1 MAQTRELECTKVVVP
16 QVVAR
21 GRLQEL
27 YTHIKLYIMSIHHSP
42 GLKVVEVAHDMQLA
56 VGRYVK
62 QDLKL
67 LNSFDTWHG
76 MKVTAMVLTCMYVCI
91 GTTIPCRNQECCQGA
106 CQDH

>member
-1 MAQTRELECTKVVVP
+1 MYVYKAL
-16 QVVAR
+16 
-21 GRLQEL
+21 
-27 YTHIKLYIMSIHHSP
+27 HMSIHDFP

-76 MKVTAMVLTCMYVCI
+76 NC
-91 GTTIPCRNQECCQGA
+91 NGA
-106 CQDH
+106 VFMFALVQLYTM

>member
-1 MAQTRELECTKVVVP
+1 MHVYSFT
-16 QVVAR
+16 
-21 GRLQEL
+21 
-27 YTHIKLYIMSIHHSP
+27 YMSIHHYT

-76 MKVTAMVLTCMYVCI
+76 MKSTYMYSNALC
-91 GTTIPCRNQECCQGA
+91 
-106 CQDH
+106 